1 MIKKIAISA
10 GVCSAGGKGARDP
23 MEQQHRATARVLDI
37 LERLAA
43 SKEGLTLTEL
53 SLAMDAPKSSLFP
66 IVHTLEGRRYLWQ
79 EPSTG
84 RYTIG
89 PGALTLSASAA
100 ADQGLRPI
108 VRVMKQVVERCQET
122 CQLGI
127 LDQDSVLYVEKE
139 DSPQAI
145 RMISRVGNRLPA
157 NATAI
162 GKALLSGLTDQQIR
176 HLYAGGL
183 PRLTEQTVTDLEALL
198 TQLRSVREGG
208 IAMEQEE
215 STPQLACW
223 AVPLRQRQRVFSAL
237 SVSVPLFRCQPEKV
251 DLVCRCLLEAR
262 TEIEELAKI
271 QEFTVSKN

>member
-1 MIKKIAISA
+1 MIKKIATSA
-10 GVCSAGGKGARDP
+10 GVRSAGGKGARDP

-43 SKEGLTLTEL
+43 SKDGLTLTEL

-66 IVHTLEGRRYLWQ
+66 IVHTLEGRRYLRQ

-89 PGALTLSASAA
+89 PGALALSASAA

-176 HLYAGGL
+176 RLYAGGL

-198 TQLRSVREGG
+198 AQLRSVRAGA
-208 IAMEQEE
+208 IATEQEE

-223 AVPLRQRQRVFSAL
+223 AVPLRQRQQVFSAL

-262 TEIEELAKI
+262 AEIEELAKI

>member
-1 MIKKIAISA
+1 
-10 GVCSAGGKGARDP
+10 

-43 SKEGLTLTEL
+43 SQDGLTLTEL

-66 IVHTLEGRRYLWQ
+66 IVHTLEERRYLRQ
-79 EPSTG
+79 ETDTG

-89 PGALTLSASAA
+89 PGALALGASAA

-108 VRVMKQVVERCQET
+108 VQVMKRVVAQCQET

-127 LDQDSVLYVEKE
+127 LDQSSVLYVEKE

-145 RMISRVGNRLPA
+145 RMISQVGNRLPA

-162 GKALLSGLTDQQIR
+162 GKALLSGLSDQQVR
-176 HLYAGGL
+176 ALYAGGL

-198 TQLRSVREGG
+198 AQLRAVREGA
-208 IAMEQEE
+208 IATEREE

-251 DLVCRCLLEAR
+251 DLVRRCLTEAQR
-262 TEIEELAKI
+262 EIEEMAKVRD
-271 QEFTVSKN
+271 FTLSKN